1 MDTTVI
7 RAVAPHSNPRGL
19 ALRGDGSESNGKTLY
34 GHFAVFNRWAEIR
47 SYIEGAFLERVAPGA
62 FLRTMH
68 EDRDRMR
75 VLFQHG
81 LDPTIGNKVLGPIE
95 TLREDPLGAYYA
107 SPLFDTSYNAD
118 LSPGLEAGVYGA
130 SFRFQ
135 VTGEDFV
142 KSPAAS
148 AYNPNA
154 LPERTIREV
163 KLMEF
168 GPVTFGAYP
177 DATSGVRS
185 LTDWY
190 RTESRNRKVAAA

>member
-19 ALRGDGSESNGKTLY
+19 ALRGDGSQSDGKTLV

-47 SYIEGAFLERVAPGA
+47 SYTEGVFLERVAPGA
-62 FLRTMH
+62 FLRSMH

-75 VLFQHG
+75 VLYDHG
-81 LDPTIGNKVLGPIE
+81 LDPSIGNKVLGPIE
-95 TLREDPLGAYYA
+95 TLREDELGGFYA
-107 SPLFDTSYNAD
+107 SPLLDTSYNAD
-118 LSPGLEAGVYGA
+118 LIPGLAAGVYGA

-135 VTGEDFV
+135 VTREEFV
-142 KSPAAS
+142 NAPDAS
-148 AYNPNA
+148 AYNPNG

-168 GPVTFGAYP
+168 GPVTFPAYP
-177 DATSGVRS
+177 EATAGVRS

-190 RTESRNRKVAAA
+190 RSE